1 MAKKRVG
8 RYPNEFR
15 RMCIEKM
22 KECEDIGALAT
33 ELGIHRRL
41 LYRWR
46 DQFEQVDRDE
56 GPPPQN
62 SRKTTLRKEVSR
74 LKRVLADKTLEVD
87 FFKGAL
93 QKVEARRQQ
102 SGGCGAKASTT
113 KSGK

>member
-1 MAKKRVG
+1 VAKKRVG

-15 RMCIEKM
+15 RMCVEQM
-22 KECEDIGALAT
+22 KRCEDIGALAA

-56 GPPPQN
+56 GSPPQN
-62 SRKTTLRKEVSR
+62 SRESTLRKEVSR

-102 SGGCGAKASTT
+102 SGGSGAKASTT

>member
-1 MAKKRVG
+1 VAKKRVG
-8 RYPNEFR
+8 RYSNKFR
-15 RMCIEKM
+15 RMCVERLKQ
-22 KECEDIGALAT
+22 CENIVALSE

-46 DQFEQVDRDE
+46 DHFDPVDSDD
-56 GPPPQN
+56 GPPAQN
-62 SRKTTLRKEVSR
+62 SRESTLRKEVNQ

-93 QKVEARRQQ
+93 QKVAARRQQ
-102 SGGCGAKASTT
+102 SGVSGGTASTT